1 MNTFARSLAV
11 AALALSVQAGLSA
24 QAAEPAKPAA
34 VTAIARTASYI
45 TTAMACSCTTRTG
58 ARRTARS

>member
-1 MNTFARSLAV
+1 MNTLARSLAV

-24 QAAEPAKPAA
+24 QAAKPAKPAA

-45 TTAMACSCTTRTG
+45 TLSLIHI
-58 ARRTARS
+58 

>member
-1 MNTFARSLAV
+1 MNTFARTVAV

-24 QAAEPAKPAA
+24 QAAEPAKRAP

-45 TTAMACSCTTRTG
+45 TTADGVQLYYKDLSLIHI
-58 ARRTARS
+58 

>member
-1 MNTFARSLAV
+1 MNTFARTLAV

-24 QAAEPAKPAA
+24 QAAEPAKPTA

-45 TTAMACSCTTRTG
+45 TTACRCSR
-58 ARRTARS
+58 